1 MGKQKNHG
9 VYSLREWSGFFANPL
24 ASKLPD
30 VFSKTPPSRQAGRAP
45 CFFWTPILGNFFIS
59 RKARKA
65 GLLAKRVSDAI
76 SQSHASSLVKG
87 FENAAPAWLAK

>member
-45 CFFWTPILGNFFIS
+45 CFFWMPILGYFFIS
-59 RKARKA
+59 PHRS
-65 GLLAKRVSDAI
+65 LASR
-76 SQSHASSLVKG
+76 
-87 FENAAPAWLAK
+87 AAQLFAAL